1 MHGWA
6 TSLRFVMAAWVW
18 LCGFPARAFRLREV
32 LEQQAEDAESC
43 QQQAKRMRFGTSIAR
58 TLAEREVAPP
68 DCSNMEDWFDTRN
81 LAAKLT
87 AYSLLRVEPGHTWD
101 WPLTPWSDEA
111 ALQRVFFRSST
122 GCIHGES
129 HTCV

>member
-18 LCGFPARAFRLREV
+18 LCGFPARAFRLRED
-32 LEQQAEDAESC
+32 LDQQAEDAESY

-58 TLAEREVAPP
+58 TLADREVAPP
-68 DCSNMEDWFDTRN
+68 DCSNMEDWFDTSAC
-81 LAAKLT
+81 LF
-87 AYSLLRVEPGHTWD
+87 G
-101 WPLTPWSDEA
+101 
-111 ALQRVFFRSST
+111 SST